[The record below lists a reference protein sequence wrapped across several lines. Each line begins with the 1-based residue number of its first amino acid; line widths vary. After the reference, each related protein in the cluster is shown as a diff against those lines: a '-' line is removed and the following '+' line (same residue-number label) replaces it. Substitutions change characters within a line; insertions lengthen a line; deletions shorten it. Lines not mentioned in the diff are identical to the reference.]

1 MEKIYTLL
9 VTKEEIEGIKEILN
23 NNHVEDDNMDIS
35 KVFNVRGYELVYF
48 IFVTDEKTFIDITKS
63 VSGFRIF

>member
-9 VTKEEIEGIKEILN
+9 VTKEEIESIQEILN
-23 NNHVEDDNMDIS
+23 DNHVEDDNIDIS
-35 KVFNVRGYELVYF
+35 KVFNVQGYELVYF
-48 IFVTDEKTFIDITKS
+48 IFVTDEKTFTDITKS